1 MAAQKH
7 GPEHGPRKIGNS
19 SLVTF
24 PMGLGCASLSG
35 AYGPADDAA
44 SIRLIHAAM
53 DSGVTFLD
61 TSDKYG
67 NGHNEELLAKAI
79 KGRRDSVLIATKFGN
94 MAGKDGKIA
103 DGRPEQVPLY
113 CDESLRRLKI
123 DVIDIY
129 LQHRIDPAIPIEDTV
144 GAMARLVEQGKVR
157 ALGLCE
163 ASPATLRRAHAVH
176 PMSAIQSE
184 YSILYRDDAEEVLAT
199 ARELGISFVAYAP
212 LGRGLLTG
220 AVQPGMLPDTDTR
233 LRHPR
238 FTPENLTRNLE
249 LVQSLEKVATAYGCT
264 AGQVSLAWLLAQ
276 GEDIIPIPGTKS
288 LTRLAQNIEAAHI
301 VLAPDDVAFLSNAI
315 PPGAAAG
322 LRYRAEHMKNMFV

>member
-1 MAAQKH
+1 MATQKYAA
-7 GPEHGPRKIGNS
+7 RKIGNS

-24 PMGLGCASLSG
+24 SVGLGCASLSG
-35 AYGPADDAA
+35 AYGPADEAA
-44 SIRLIHAAM
+44 SIALIHDAM
-53 DSGVTFLD
+53 ERGVTFLD

-67 NGHNEELLAKAI
+67 NGHNEELIAKAVA
-79 KGRRDSVLIATKFGN
+79 GRRDTILIATKFGN

-103 DGRPEQVPLY
+103 DGCPDHVAGY
-113 CDESLRRLKI
+113 CDASLQRLKT

-129 LQHRIDPAIPIEDTV
+129 FQHRIDPTVPIEDTV

-176 PMSAIQSE
+176 PISAIQSE
-184 YSILYRDDAEEVLAT
+184 YSILYRTEAEEVLAT
-199 ARELGISFVAYAP
+199 ARRLGISFVAYAP

-220 AVQPGMLPDTDTR
+220 AVQPGMLDEKDAR

-238 FTPENLTRNLE
+238 FTPENLPRNLE
-249 LVQSLEKVATAYGCT
+249 LIQCLKKVSVDHGCT

-276 GEDIIPIPGTKS
+276 GDDIIPIPGTKS
-288 LTRLAQNIEAAHI
+288 PARLAENTGAANV
-301 VLAPDDVAFLSNAI
+301 VLTPDEVAFLSSAI

-322 LRYRAEHMKNMFV
+322 LRYRAEHMKNMHV